1 MDTASS
7 RHSSGATPP
16 WLLPAVVV
24 GMLAGALLGGFS
36 PEAGSAVSVL
46 GDLFLNAL
54 LMIVAP
60 LVMLSMITGVTGM
73 GDIRKLGSLGRHTIL
88 YYLFTTGLAVLWGIL
103 LVNVVRPG
111 AGISHGESVP
121 GAEYSLT
128 GPRVT
133 FSDGLQRMSYD
144 NRYVVTLTDQGL
156 TAPIEEVGSGWIQ
169 VGQWTDAEGNPAEPE
184 ASGKGIEIGLPIAE
198 KIKGKPKTVRETMEQ
213 VLRGLLPRNLFAA
226 MADNQVLPL
235 IVFSLLL
242 GGVLTTLGDLGRPA
256 IALFDSLNA
265 AIMGIVHLVMRA
277 APVGI
282 FGLVAGRIAQAGGF
296 EGFVPELMALAR
308 YFGTVVAGL
317 GLHGIV
323 VLPAIL
329 WAVGRRNP
337 FRYAANM
344 ATALLNAFCTAS
356 SSATIPLTLQG
367 VEERNEVS
375 PRVAGFVVPLGA
387 TINMDGTALY
397 EAVAAI
403 FIAQAYGID
412 LSATAMVIVFL
423 TATLASIG
431 AAGIPEAGLVTMLI
445 VLTAVGLPHE
455 GVALLLTIDWLLD
468 RFRTTVNVW
477 GDAVGS
483 AVVETLEMRSNSRL
497 GGPAAAAGE

>member
-1 MDTASS
+1 
-7 RHSSGATPP
+7 
-16 WLLPAVVV
+16 
-24 GMLAGALLGGFS
+24 
-36 PEAGSAVSVL
+36 
-46 GDLFLNAL
+46 
-54 LMIVAP
+54 
-60 LVMLSMITGVTGM
+60 
-73 GDIRKLGSLGRHTIL
+73 
-88 YYLFTTGLAVLWGIL
+88 
-103 LVNVVRPG
+103 
-111 AGISHGESVP
+111 
-121 GAEYSLT
+121 
-128 GPRVT
+128 
-133 FSDGLQRMSYD
+133 
-144 NRYVVTLTDQGL
+144 
-156 TAPIEEVGSGWIQ
+156 
-169 VGQWTDAEGNPAEPE
+169 
-184 ASGKGIEIGLPIAE
+184 
-198 KIKGKPKTVRETMEQ
+198 
-213 VLRGLLPRNLFAA
+213 

-337 FRYAANM
+337 FRYGANM

-403 FIAQAYGID
+403 FIAQAYGIE
-412 LSATAMVIVFL
+412 LSAAAMVIVFL